1 MLPLLPFAAGLFAGA
16 AAIGLLRSERARAA
30 LNRAEDSLRSA
41 GKSGLAAA
49 RRAPAATT
57 QQAAAAQAPAAS
69 LAKPKPARKAPR
81 RKAAAKPATP
91 RGVAR
96 KSAKAKAGA
105 VS

>member
-69 LAKPKPARKAPR
+69 LAKPKPARKA
-81 RKAAAKPATP
+81 AAKPATP